1 MSHPIANLLRQLLT
15 VFAAEALPREQ
26 PSPGPSRR
34 SLLAVVFAPERL
46 PVDPEL
52 PRRGS
57 SWLSWLFLLERVER
71 DPNRS
76 RVD

>member
-52 PRRGS
+52 PRRS
-57 SWLSWLFLLERVER
+57 SRWLSWLFLPERIDR
-71 DPNRS
+71 GPDRPGL
-76 RVD
+76 D